1 MNKIL
6 SRPADKIETLP
17 DALHRRINDLLN
29 NPVYSNRSSLA
40 LANIRSSLDNGPDAA
55 SAPADGVLVAFLLGS
70 VLASTV
76 PEARCWWNGYNHC
89 RYYHN
94 GWHHS

>member
-29 NPVYSNRSSLA
+29 NPVYSNRSTLA
-40 LANIRSSLDNGPDAA
+40 LAISGQAWITGPTPLPPRQMAC
-55 SAPADGVLVAFLLGS
+55 S
-70 VLASTV
+70 
-76 PEARCWWNGYNHC
+76 
-89 RYYHN
+89 
-94 GWHHS
+94 